1 MQRARKMTSHDMDGD
16 DRKRQEVCA
25 YIFDLLGSL
34 EAIAAQNKLAVL
46 AKLIE
51 SAKSEAA
58 EYR

>member
-1 MQRARKMTSHDMDGD
+1 MSQARNQAGRNIDGD
-16 DRKRQEVCA
+16 DRKRQEVCS

-34 EAIAAQNKLAVL
+34 ETLAAQNKLSVL